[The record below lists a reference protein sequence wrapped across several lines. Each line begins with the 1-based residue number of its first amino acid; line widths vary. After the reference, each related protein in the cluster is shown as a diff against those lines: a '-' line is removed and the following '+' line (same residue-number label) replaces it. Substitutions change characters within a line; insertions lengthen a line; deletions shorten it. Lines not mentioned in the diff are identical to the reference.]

1 VTMAASDLSLH
12 SSQLRSALLPLLL
25 GRVFHVTRRKVC
37 EQILAEG
44 VIRANTDGAL
54 PTVFG
59 SSNSFFRKRGCVS
72 FFDYRSA
79 TAEQIEAALG
89 KCSPYHLPSSDP
101 ELLNEPNVSYLFLSE
116 AAHDRLISWSR
127 WKEEEAYSDKVVP
140 WVETGYPGEVPLT
153 FIERVLHVTI
163 DYPADS
169 LAAMLH
175 RARRSRENS
184 PDIGPVA
191 PGNPE

>member
-1 VTMAASDLSLH
+1 MNTEIRELSLH
-12 SSQLRSALLPLLL
+12 SDQLRDTLLPLLL
-25 GRVFHVTRRKVC
+25 GRVFHVTRRNVS

-44 VIRANTDGAL
+44 VIQANANSEL

-59 SSNSFFRKRGCVS
+59 SSNSFFRKRGCIS

-89 KCSPYHLPSSDP
+89 KCSPYHLPSSNP
-101 ELLNEPNVSYLFLSE
+101 ELLNEPSVSYLFLSE
-116 AAHDRLISWSR
+116 AAQDRLISWSK

-140 WVETGYPGEVPLT
+140 WVEAGYPGEVPLT

-163 DYPADS
+163 DYPTDS
-169 LAAMLH
+169 LAAKLH
-175 RARRSRENS
+175 RARWRRSREGS
-184 PDIGPVA
+184 EA
-191 PGNPE
+191 